1 MQYPRLF
8 SPLNLGFTT
17 LKNRVIMGSMHTGLE
32 EEKNG
37 FEKLAAFYAERA
49 RGGVGLIVTGGI
61 APDIFGRLTPFAS
74 KLTSQSEVEK
84 HKLITNAVHI
94 ADGKICLQ
102 ILHAGRYAYHPFS
115 LAPSRIK
122 APIAPFTPWA
132 MPSFYVEKTIQH
144 FVRAAKLAQQ
154 AGYDGVEVMGS
165 EGYLINQFLVTRT
178 NKRNDKW
185 GGSFGN
191 RMLFPVEIVRR
202 IREAVGENFII
213 IYRLSMLDIVDDGQT
228 WNEIETLAKAIEN
241 AGASIINTGIGWHE
255 ARVPTIAQ
263 MVPRAGFAWVTKR
276 LMGKVNIPLI
286 TTNRINSPEV
296 AEQVLQEGCAD
307 MISMARP
314 FLADPNFM
322 LKAKENRSDEI
333 NTCIACNQACLD
345 HIFNR
350 KVASCMVNPF
360 ACRETEWKITPLSS
374 GEGMRP
380 KNIAVVGGG
389 PAGLS
394 AAVTAA
400 QRGHRVTLFE
410 ARNEMGGQL
419 NMARVVSGKEEFNE
433 TLRYFNRQ
441 LELNNVDVK
450 LNTRFEIAM
459 AKDFDDVIVS
469 SGVLPRELSMEGS
482 DLPHVFNYADVLRDK
497 KQVGKRVAIIGAGG
511 IGIDTAMFLL
521 KGSNPESSHDFNE
534 KWNLDETYLMR
545 GGVRIEEPLSTREGL
560 GVRQIFLLQRK
571 KGKPGAALGKTTAWI
586 HREEL
591 KKYGVKYL
599 DGVEYEKISEQ
610 GLHISRNGQSHL
622 LAVDNVIICAGQVS
636 ERSLYD
642 ELKARGISAHLI
654 GGAKEAGELDAKRAI
669 EEGTRVGMVV

>member
-1 MQYPRLF
+1 MYYPQLF
-8 SPLNLGFTT
+8 APLNLGFTT

-49 RGGVGLIVTGGI
+49 KGGVGLIVTGGI

-74 KLTSQSEVEK
+74 KLTSQPEVEK
-84 HKLITNAVHI
+84 HRLITNAVHD
-94 ADGKICLQ
+94 ADGKICMQ

-178 NKRNDKW
+178 NLRTDKW
-185 GGSFGN
+185 GEN
-191 RMLFPVEIVRR
+191 RMQFPIEIVKR
-202 IREAVGENFII
+202 IRETVGEKFII

-228 WNEIETLAKAIEN
+228 WNEIETLAKAIED
-241 AGASIINTGIGWHE
+241 AGASVINTGIGWHE

-286 TTNRINSPEV
+286 TTNRINTPEV

-360 ACRETEWKITPLSS
+360 ACRETEWSIEVTTS
-374 GEGMRP
+374 P
-380 KNIAVVGGG
+380 KNVGVIGAG

-394 AAVTAA
+394 AAITAA

-410 ARNEMGGQL
+410 ASAEVGGQL
-419 NMARVVSGKEEFNE
+419 NMAKVVSGKEEFNE
-433 TLRYFNRQ
+433 TLRYFKRQ
-441 LELNNVDVK
+441 LEINKVDVK
-450 LNTRFEIAM
+450 LNTKFDAAM
-459 AKDFDDVIVS
+459 ANDFDDVIVS
-469 SGVLPRELSMEGS
+469 TGVLPREIKIEGS
-482 DLPHVFNYADVLRDK
+482 NLPHVFDYADVLRNK

-534 KWNLDETYLMR
+534 KWNLDENNLLR
-545 GGVRIEEPLSTREGL
+545 GGVRVEEPLSNREGL
-560 GVRQIFLLQRK
+560 GVRQIFLLQRR

-610 GLHISRNGQSHL
+610 GLHIMRDGQSQM
-622 LAVDNVIICAGQVS
+622 LAVDNIIICAGQVS

-642 ELKARGISAHLI
+642 ELKEKSVSVHLI

-669 EEGTRVGMVV
+669 EEGTRVGMIV